1 MDIKLIII
9 HIIHI
14 LIRLYAYSYALIIKD
29 NKYDYIYF
37 IIVYL
42 IIFHWL
48 FFIKKF

>member
-1 MDIKLIII
+1 MNIRLIII

-14 LIRLYAYSYALIIKD
+14 LIRLYMSSYAIIFKD

-37 IIVYL
+37 MIIYL

-48 FFIKKF
+48 F